1 MLWPPHTHLG
11 SHATPVFS
19 SRYPIGSKKLQPCTS
34 LDSAEIQCWGRGC
47 FESHGGQLRLTRPPS
62 DSPRPRGA
70 VEPFCQV
77 GSCSASQDALQSAP
91 RGVGCRRRARATQSS
106 CVNGTANLVPMPG
119 SSQLGFTYFIT
130 RTRPHPLPPLP
141 LLPPGL
147 SPCRWLIGWSRQ
159 LHPRT
164 QMPGSPGQQI
174 QWCVV
179 AENRREPSL
188 RPEQFPHP
196 PVPIFL

>member
-1 MLWPPHTHLG
+1 MASTHPLG
-11 SHATPVFS
+11 LHATLVFS
-19 SRYPIGSKKLQPCTS
+19 SRYPTGSKKLQPCTS

-47 FESHGGQLRLTRPPS
+47 FESHGGQLRLTCPAS

-70 VEPFCQV
+70 VEHFCQV
-77 GSCSASQDALQSAP
+77 GSCSASQNALQNVP
-91 RGVGCRRRARATQSS
+91 RGVGCWHRARATQSS
-106 CVNGTANLVPMPG
+106 CVNGMATLVLMPG
-119 SSQLGFTYFIT
+119 SSQLSFTYFIT
-130 RTRPHPLPPLP
+130 RTRSHPLPPLT
-141 LLPPGL
+141 LLLPGL
-147 SPCRWLIGWSRQ
+147 SPCPWLMGWSRQ

-164 QMPGSPGQQI
+164 QTPGSPGQQI
-174 QWCVV
+174 QWYVV